1 VLSASKAK
9 IIPTSSKTSNRTSSS
24 CTSHPGVHISYPST
38 SHRIHRRPQVL
49 RIATS
54 LWPST
59 DHQEFRSP
67 AGPHA
72 GPRLRARRRSNNPN
86 NPNNAHFFVPRP
98 AMHHESSQSW
108 SQTIHD
114 DPMVVTSSGDDFTNF
129 LELDFQ
135 IFDNSSGLEDVQP
148 GLDTPMGDLSM
159 EQLGMSGA
167 IDDGTTGGMQHNAM
181 ASHPMSM
188 APTHAYHKSAGV
200 VDPGM
205 HTQLLHN
212 QHGRARMM
220 QNQNFQ
226 PQYMMPLTP
235 HSSEM
240 HGTAATYQHQMDT
253 QGQVVYDRGH
263 VSWTPLV
270 SPAFSIPEY
279 TVPGEYF
286 SPLASPLLQPHRQDT
301 YPSAPSSDTGATGSP
316 VDLHLDTPKAAATS
330 NSTTKK
336 SGRKSSVSARTP
348 ARSARQSPLT
358 KSQNRRKPNSMNS
371 SSTSISK
378 VASNHDVGG
387 KPGPF
392 RNGPPESSDG
402 SGPDSVSPE
411 PLTEILMPP
420 PSLPRSAGRS
430 PNIPAQSKSRRSSNE
445 PATPSTLLM
454 KPDKSGTQFSPRTD
468 RDVDMSAVEDS
479 DFMLPEAATS
489 ARPTLGIDT
498 RKVDDDDQSTPTLSA
513 KTPKLSANSTP
524 GHTMMSPDIQ
534 SPRTTTSHKQG
545 DSKPNSRN
553 SKKRQSTSSAQI
565 SPMLVPKIS
574 PSIKPLMPS
583 SSLYSSSKLLAN
595 KLTPP
600 QALAFPLS
608 QLTRLH
614 SILLP
619 SLITRTF

>member
-1 VLSASKAK
+1 
-9 IIPTSSKTSNRTSSS
+9 
-24 CTSHPGVHISYPST
+24 
-38 SHRIHRRPQVL
+38 
-49 RIATS
+49 
-54 LWPST
+54 
-59 DHQEFRSP
+59 
-67 AGPHA
+67 
-72 GPRLRARRRSNNPN
+72 
-86 NPNNAHFFVPRP
+86 
-98 AMHHESSQSW
+98 M
-108 SQTIHD
+108 
-114 DPMVVTSSGDDFTNF
+114 SGD
-129 LELDFQ
+129 
-135 IFDNSSGLEDVQP
+135 
-148 GLDTPMGDLSM
+148 MG
-159 EQLGMSGA
+159 
-167 IDDGTTGGMQHNAM
+167 DGTTGGMQHNAM

-188 APTHAYHKSAGV
+188 APTHAYHKSAG
-200 VDPGM
+200 
-205 HTQLLHN
+205 TQLLHN
-212 QHGRARMM
+212 QHDRARMM

-286 SPLASPLLQPHRQDT
+286 SPLTSPLLQPHRQDT
-301 YPSAPSSDTGATGSP
+301 YPSAPSSDTGPTGSP
-316 VDLHLDTPKAAATS
+316 VDLHLDTSKAVATS
-330 NSTTKK
+330 SSAVKK
-336 SGRKSSVSARTP
+336 SGRKPSISARTP

-358 KSQNRRKPNSMNS
+358 KSQSRRKPNSMNS

-378 VASNHDVGG
+378 VASNHGLGG
-387 KPGPF
+387 KPGPC
-392 RNGPPESSDG
+392 RNGPSGSSDG

-430 PNIPAQSKSRRSSNE
+430 PNIPAQSKSPPRGNE
-445 PATPSTLLM
+445 PATPSRLLM
-454 KPDKSGTQFSPRTD
+454 RPDKSGTQFSPRAD
-468 RDVDMSAVEDS
+468 RDVDMPAVEDN

-498 RKVDDDDQSTPTLSA
+498 RKVDDGDQSTPTLSA

-524 GHTMMSPDIQ
+524 RHTMMSPDIQ

-545 DSKPNSRN
+545 EPKPSSRN
-553 SKKRQSTSSAQI
+553 SKKRQSISSAQI

-583 SSLYSSSKLLAN
+583 SSLYSSSKFLAN
-595 KLTPP
+595 KTDASLGPGVPAISADASALYLASKSNYQNILEGTHLPGVSYP
-600 QALAFPLS
+600 EALAENLS
-608 QLTRLH
+608 SKRTSHKIAEQGRRNRINTGMLAVASLTKTKTNILQLSRRSKLYYH
-614 SILLP
+614 QI
-619 SLITRTF
+619 R